1 MINSIRGSD
10 EVICAN
16 ETPATVRIFVT
27 SMSSQCLYAHQRQ
40 ILRLCVNS
48 KANHIQ
54 IAPQRLI
61 HAVLYYNYQFPTMV
75 YAPENIC

>member
-1 MINSIRGSD
+1 
-10 EVICAN
+10 
-16 ETPATVRIFVT
+16 
-27 SMSSQCLYAHQRQ
+27 MSSQCLYAHQRQ